1 MRWQRAQ
8 PPVRR
13 DGSVK
18 TSIYHRL
25 GNLLWGASVGLVVLL
40 AVFVSSGRLLVSM
53 VAEKQGWLVEQANAR
68 MPFVIEEGRLS
79 AEWQGFSPVLVFT
92 DLRLAFPDGEP
103 LLLGGGRV
111 TLDIW
116 HSLVSRSLR
125 FSRLRLQDLVL
136 TGELDADGRF
146 RLQGLGGGGGAAA
159 AWLQAV
165 LLDIERVT
173 LVANTLQLQLP
184 AGTEE
189 LGLELTLLRDGARR
203 QLRGQ
208 LTTVDGS
215 QVLILAD
222 GLGNPLVAEDYSG
235 DVYVRAGLKNLA
247 RLDRWQLL
255 LGESVPLTATGSAVV
270 EGWLNWSGGV
280 SGLQLRLEAE
290 DLLLQGRNDAWALPL
305 DSLRLESSLLH
316 QGQRMTLFTSA
327 MEIGYG
333 AEVLIL
339 PRLQLDLWG
348 DSLRLRGSG
357 LPLAPSSELL
367 NASRL
372 LPPALSAA
380 ISELAPHGTLGAVQ
394 LYLEDLAAGDGRWT
408 LDLGFDD
415 LALNSWRGAPGV
427 SGARGFLRFAPGRGE
442 LILDSEEVVLDF
454 PSVYREPLA
463 YQELFGSLDMS
474 WNADGLR
481 LRSGLLTALGEEGT
495 ARAMLGLSIP
505 FAPTPAGI
513 EMDLLV
519 GLRDADAGYRARYLP
534 YLLNDNLL
542 AWLHTSLDRGVVD
555 AGAFLWRGSL
565 RPGSAPLR
573 TVQLFFEVRD
583 TQLAYHPDWPALA
596 DVQGTVLIDD
606 TNVSVWADRAYL
618 YDTAIEALSAEAW
631 RDSEGDMRLVIAASL
646 AGTAS
651 DGLQVLNQSPA
662 GAGLQGALAEWQA
675 EGSLQADIRL
685 QLLLSQLPPPPTV
698 ELRIAVADTSLAVNP
713 GKLLLEGVN
722 GTLFYDSATGFRAEQ
737 LTASLWQQPLSL
749 ALRQLPAAPDT
760 GGGGAGPL
768 APVQLVF
775 AADIRAEALRAWL
788 GPTLP
793 PWVSG
798 ATAVSGSL
806 DFVRGRLPQLQLN
819 SNLRGLA
826 LDLPA
831 TWAKPVEAA
840 LPFKLQAE
848 LGARP
853 LLLELSGGRRWHAQL
868 SIGENGLEGAALG
881 LQDRSL
887 PLIPGQLRVSG
898 HAALLDV
905 AAWQALFA
913 DLPGIAGERQAP
925 GGLRLRIEQLLIDS
939 LQLQGRDWRH
949 VLLDLEQEP
958 DHWLLALETDWV
970 QGELVLDADFASARL
985 DLAYLDL
992 SGLGPAGDSEFDPSQ
1007 FRHWPG
1013 IKIDIADLQ
1022 RGSRRL
1028 GHLAFALQPEE
1039 DRLHAQHIRGELLG
1053 FTLSA
1058 EDPGSL
1064 VWSADG
1070 TSLQAQLLAADLG
1083 DTLSALGYE
1092 RILETS
1098 RGRFGL
1104 DLHWPGAPQQ
1114 FTLAASTGALLVAVE
1129 EGRFLTASAGAS
1141 GTLRV
1146 VSILNLADIVQRL
1159 SLTQLFESGIPFD
1172 GMQGTVNFSTGVIE
1186 VPRLEVASAATGF
1199 RFSGSSDV
1207 LTRSLN
1213 GELVA
1218 TLPVASNLPWVAA
1231 LTAGL
1236 PIAAGVF
1243 VVSKLFEKQVSQLSS
1258 AVYSISGTWDDPRIR
1273 LDRIFDTGNGAPASS
1288 ADAVAQP
1295 AELESSSDSAA
1306 DSSSSRR

>member
-1 MRWQRAQ
+1 
-8 PPVRR
+8 
-13 DGSVK
+13 
-18 TSIYHRL
+18 
-25 GNLLWGASVGLVVLL
+25 
-40 AVFVSSGRLLVSM
+40 
-53 VAEKQGWLVEQANAR
+53 
-68 MPFVIEEGRLS
+68 
-79 AEWQGFSPVLVFT
+79 
-92 DLRLAFPDGEP
+92 
-103 LLLGGGRV
+103 
-111 TLDIW
+111 
-116 HSLVSRSLR
+116 
-125 FSRLRLQDLVL
+125 
-136 TGELDADGRF
+136 
-146 RLQGLGGGGGAAA
+146 
-159 AWLQAV
+159 
-165 LLDIERVT
+165 
-173 LVANTLQLQLP
+173 
-184 AGTEE
+184 
-189 LGLELTLLRDGARR
+189 
-203 QLRGQ
+203 
-208 LTTVDGS
+208 
-215 QVLILAD
+215 
-222 GLGNPLVAEDYSG
+222 
-235 DVYVRAGLKNLA
+235 
-247 RLDRWQLL
+247 
-255 LGESVPLTATGSAVV
+255 
-270 EGWLNWSGGV
+270 
-280 SGLQLRLEAE
+280 
-290 DLLLQGRNDAWALPL
+290 
-305 DSLRLESSLLH
+305 
-316 QGQRMTLFTSA
+316 MTIFWPGCT
-327 MEIGYG
+327 
-333 AEVLIL
+333 
-339 PRLQLDLWG
+339 
-348 DSLRLRGSG
+348 
-357 LPLAPSSELL
+357 
-367 NASRL
+367 
-372 LPPALSAA
+372 PALIAA
-380 ISELAPHGTLGAVQ
+380 S
-394 LYLEDLAAGDGRWT
+394 
-408 LDLGFDD
+408 
-415 LALNSWRGAPGV
+415 
-427 SGARGFLRFAPGRGE
+427 
-442 LILDSEEVVLDF
+442 
-454 PSVYREPLA
+454 
-463 YQELFGSLDMS
+463 
-474 WNADGLR
+474 
-481 LRSGLLTALGEEGT
+481 
-495 ARAMLGLSIP
+495 
-505 FAPTPAGI
+505 
-513 EMDLLV
+513 
-519 GLRDADAGYRARYLP
+519 
-534 YLLNDNLL
+534 
-542 AWLHTSLDRGVVD
+542 VD

-1028 GHLAFALQPEE
+1028 GHLAFALQPDGGSSARAAYSGRAARVHPFRRGSGKSGLECGWHQPAGTTVGG
-1039 DRLHAQHIRGELLG
+1039 RSRRHA
-1053 FTLSA
+1053 LSA
-1058 EDPGSL
+1058 WLRTHSGNQPRALRSG
-1064 VWSADG
+1064 
-1070 TSLQAQLLAADLG
+1070 
-1083 DTLSALGYE
+1083 SALAGRAAAVYPGGQYGCPVGGRGGGPIPDGICGCLGY
-1092 RILETS
+1092 
-1098 RGRFGL
+1098 
-1104 DLHWPGAPQQ
+1104 
-1114 FTLAASTGALLVAVE
+1114 
-1129 EGRFLTASAGAS
+1129 SAGGKHS
-1141 GTLRV
+1141 QPGRHC
-1146 VSILNLADIVQRL
+1146 
-1159 SLTQLFESGIPFD
+1159 
-1172 GMQGTVNFSTGVIE
+1172 
-1186 VPRLEVASAATGF
+1186 ATPEP
-1199 RFSGSSDV
+1199 D
-1207 LTRSLN
+1207 
-1213 GELVA
+1213 
-1218 TLPVASNLPWVAA
+1218 P
-1231 LTAGL
+1231 
-1236 PIAAGVF
+1236 
-1243 VVSKLFEKQVSQLSS
+1243 
-1258 AVYSISGTWDDPRIR
+1258 AV
-1273 LDRIFDTGNGAPASS
+1273 
-1288 ADAVAQP
+1288 
-1295 AELESSSDSAA
+1295 
-1306 DSSSSRR
+1306 